1 MKIRDVDGNGIY
13 DVKDF
18 LEMKNEDIIKMN

>member
-1 MKIRDVDGNGIY
+1 MKINDIDGNGIY

>member
-1 MKIRDVDGNGIY
+1 MNIRDVDGNGIY

-18 LEMKNEDIIKMN
+18 LEMKNEDIIKMT